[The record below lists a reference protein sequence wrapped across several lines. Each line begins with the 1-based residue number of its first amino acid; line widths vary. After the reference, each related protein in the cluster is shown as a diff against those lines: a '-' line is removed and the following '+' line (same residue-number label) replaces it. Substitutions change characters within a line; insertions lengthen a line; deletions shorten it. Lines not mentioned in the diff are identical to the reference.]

1 MYILLLLGAHIDVVI
16 SSRNVR
22 TTQVKKKQ
30 PQEEQLPEEQ
40 PPEGQPPED
49 LGTWG
54 MMIIWIPKQ
63 TNPCIHAEDLEDN
76 NALDLW
82 MTVLRSALLRWH
94 LLPKLSKIGN
104 VVKTMQGRIS
114 CIVFVLIFLVK
125 GLKMTSTIKTS
136 IHCFQA
142 QVFKAC
148 VATCARRCT
157 KK

>member
-54 MMIIWIPKQ
+54 MMII
-63 TNPCIHAEDLEDN
+63 
-76 NALDLW
+76 
-82 MTVLRSALLRWH
+82 
-94 LLPKLSKIGN
+94 
-104 VVKTMQGRIS
+104 
-114 CIVFVLIFLVK
+114 
-125 GLKMTSTIKTS
+125 
-136 IHCFQA
+136 
-142 QVFKAC
+142 
-148 VATCARRCT
+148 
-157 KK
+157 